1 MARLVLGTAQFGLDY
16 GVTNNGQVDPLHV
29 GEILCAA
36 EQQGITTLDTAAA
49 YGNSEAVLAQHQA
62 TRRFQVISKLS
73 PQQAGAAPLL
83 AQFEQRCA
91 QLDGIPEAVLFH
103 RADDLLTH
111 PDADHHW
118 GAAERARTQGLC
130 RKIGVSVYHPHELR
144 QLLQRYPLQ
153 VVQFPASWLDRRFL
167 TVDLL
172 QQLATAKVDIH
183 ARSLLLQGV
192 LAQPAAARP
201 LWFSQFAALEAFD
214 RQCAQLG
221 ATPLALALA
230 LLQHYPQ
237 LHGVLGCTSA
247 QQLLEV
253 ANAASQRLN
262 LDPAQLVQGPDLLV
276 LPYLWPKL
284 RPVAGD

>member
-16 GVTNNGQVDPLHV
+16 GVTNSGQVSPLQV
-29 GEILCAA
+29 GEILNAA
-36 EQQGITTLDTAAA
+36 EQLGIRTLDTAAA

-130 RKIGVSVYHPHELR
+130 RKIGVSVYHPADLK

-153 VVQFPASWLDRRFL
+153 LVQFPANWLDRRFL
-167 TVDLL
+167 EPELL
-172 QQLATAKVDIH
+172 EQLAAAGVEMH
-183 ARSLLLQGV
+183 ARSLLLQG
-192 LAQPAAARP
+192 LLLQPAAERP
-201 LWFSQFAALEAFD
+201 RYFQRFAALAAFD
-214 RQCAQLG
+214 DWVIANG
-221 ATPLALALA
+221 HSPADMALS
-230 LLQHYPQ
+230 LLSHYPQ
-237 LHGVLGCTSA
+237 LNAVVGCVSA
-247 QQLLEV
+247 LQLKQL
-253 ANAASQRLN
+253 AAATALPP
-262 LDPAQLVQGPDLLV
+262 PAAPTHWPAADDALI
-276 LPYLWPKL
+276 LPYLWPEF
-284 RPVAGD
+284 RP